1 MFASPVLTNIKGFSY
16 ITVIVSHQWEKSILV
31 QSHAILNHMWLGQ
44 FYDILPILKLPVG
57 LQFNVWAAKRQRHH
71 CFCRQVVSRQ
81 ESYQWKGL
89 KQLGSTCDSTS
100 PRRSSSHI
108 SECFQKSRLEGLCS
122 SYFQVALQRCR
133 ACRSWVSGAHFL
145 HQWRLID
152 SMTCFAN
159 VASPQETPVYMH
171 RSDSL
176 PSCKEKRLYF
186 KIHQNTTLVI
196 DWYTRC
202 DCRHFG
208 DCAVWQYLFSI
219 PRCPLAKNVLRPNAS
234 IDCKREAGDSK
245 T

>member
-16 ITVIVSHQWEKSILV
+16 ITVIVSHQWEKSNLV

-71 CFCRQVVSRQ
+71 CFCRRVVFRQ

-108 SECFQKSRLEGLCS
+108 SGCFQKSHLEGLCS

-133 ACRSWVSGAHFL
+133 ACRSW
-145 HQWRLID
+145 
-152 SMTCFAN
+152 
-159 VASPQETPVYMH
+159 
-171 RSDSL
+171 
-176 PSCKEKRLYF
+176 
-186 KIHQNTTLVI
+186 
-196 DWYTRC
+196 
-202 DCRHFG
+202 
-208 DCAVWQYLFSI
+208 FSI
-219 PRCPLAKNVLRPNAS
+219 CPKSHPESVAPLVCISGIWSTPWPQKNWIQTKLPTSCVGAMGLEWS
-234 IDCKREAGDSK
+234 
-245 T
+245 